1 MGALVRGLRLLRKS
15 DNLQTL
21 SPGDLLT
28 NYRGPVCVWSAGP
41 ALAAWGPCSSLCR
54 AGAQVAP
61 ARFLAAG
68 GLDVPCR
75 LLPCAPS
82 LPLQLKTGCG
92 VHLLVNTGA
101 VKCARTIGRRLV
113 CPVVVGCGFCNR
125 VLYAAACVCNRHV
138 QVFTFLSLAHPQPG
152 SNRGSLGCE
161 LYTQPGS
168 NWRPSAC

>member
-1 MGALVRGLRLLRKS
+1 MGALDGGLRLLPNN
-15 DNLQTL
+15 DNLQPL

-28 NYRGPVCVWSAGP
+28 NCRGPVCVWSAGP
-41 ALAAWGPCSSLCR
+41 ALAAWGPCSSLCP

-92 VHLLVNTGA
+92 AHLLVNTGA
-101 VKCARTIGRRLV
+101 VKCARMIGRTSV
-113 CPVVVGCGFCNR
+113 CPVVVGCGFAIVFCMQQHVSVTDMFKCSHSCHSR
-125 VLYAAACVCNRHV
+125 TPSQVRTGVL
-138 QVFTFLSLAHPQPG
+138 
-152 SNRGSLGCE
+152 
-161 LYTQPGS
+161 
-168 NWRPSAC
+168 

>member
-1 MGALVRGLRLLRKS
+1 MGALDGGLRLLPNS
-15 DNLQTL
+15 DNLQPL

-28 NYRGPVCVWSAGP
+28 NCRGPVCVCGQRGLRWQHG
-41 ALAAWGPCSSLCR
+41 GPCSSLCR

-75 LLPCAPS
+75 LWPCAPS

-92 VHLLVNTGA
+92 AHLLVNTGA
-101 VKCARTIGRRLV
+101 VKCARMIGRTSV

-125 VLYAAACVCNRHV
+125 VFVCSSMC
-138 QVFTFLSLAHPQPG
+138 L
-152 SNRGSLGCE
+152 
-161 LYTQPGS
+161 
-168 NWRPSAC
+168 

>member
-15 DNLQTL
+15 GNLQTL

-113 CPVVVGCGFCNR
+113 CPVVVGCGFAIVFCMQQHVSVTDMFKCSHSCHSR
-125 VLYAAACVCNRHV
+125 TTSQDRTGVL
-138 QVFTFLSLAHPQPG
+138 
-152 SNRGSLGCE
+152 
-161 LYTQPGS
+161 
-168 NWRPSAC
+168 

>member
-1 MGALVRGLRLLRKS
+1 MGALVRGLRLLRTS
-15 DNLQTL
+15 GNLQTL

-28 NYRGPVCVWSAGP
+28 NYRGPVCEWSAGP

-113 CPVVVGCGFCNR
+113 CPVVVGCGFAIVFCMQQHVSVTDMFKCSHACHSR
-125 VLYAAACVCNRHV
+125 TRSQDQSEVL
-138 QVFTFLSLAHPQPG
+138 
-152 SNRGSLGCE
+152 
-161 LYTQPGS
+161 
-168 NWRPSAC
+168 

>member
-61 ARFLAAG
+61 ARCLAAG

-75 LLPCAPS
+75 LFA
-82 LPLQLKTGCG
+82 
-92 VHLLVNTGA
+92 
-101 VKCARTIGRRLV
+101 V
-113 CPVVVGCGFCNR
+113 CPEF
-125 VLYAAACVCNRHV
+125 AAAAQNGLWC
-138 QVFTFLSLAHPQPG
+138 
-152 SNRGSLGCE
+152 
-161 LYTQPGS
+161 
-168 NWRPSAC
+168 PSACEYGRS